1 MFDQYLDEFI
11 QSEEMREYLKTA
23 HEVTDKIADIIFHA
37 PASMQRKKEA
47 LDALRKEPENS
58 DDRKLNEDCNMYL
71 NAIITAEKLMD
82 DEGVFSVESRSYDEE
97 TSTVEYE
104 FDGIF
109 AKYGDVEE
117 YVKWAINYYEISD
130 DMPLIFEAV
139 KWTMSE
145 QGKYTR
151 ACTYWI
157 VRGEIWFAEVD
168 MLSLY
173 NYRLNIYW
181 SVELNLPVPFAAGD
195 IVEVDLYPFEHKKI
209 LAILEIGDNNDC
221 CSLQGLSR
229 TSEGLWKA
237 GAVKHGNIGS
247 FVFPSI
253 SPLYTMT
260 KIQGELPSDYGILNS
275 VHSYIDGNEERGSN
289 LWQEFLDTGVK
300 TDSEVEAAIRR
311 KR

>member
-1 MFDQYLDEFI
+1 MFEQYLDEFI

-23 HEVTDKIADIIFHA
+23 HEVTVKIADIIFHA

-47 LDALRKEPENS
+47 LEALRNETENIG
-58 DDRKLNEDCNMYL
+58 DRKLNEDCNMYL
-71 NAIITAEKLMD
+71 NAIITAEKIMY
-82 DEGVFSVESRSYDEE
+82 DEGVFSVESRNYDEK
-97 TSTVEYE
+97 TSAVEYE

-109 AKYGDVEE
+109 AKYSDVEE

-145 QGKYTR
+145 QGKYVR

-168 MLSLY
+168 MLSIY

-181 SVELNLPVPFAAGD
+181 SIDLNLPVPFVAGD

-229 TSEGLWKA
+229 TSKGLWKV

-247 FVFPSI
+247 YVLPSI

-260 KIQGELPSDYGILNS
+260 KIKGELPSDYSILNS
-275 VHSYIDGNEERGSN
+275 VHSYIDGNEEKGLK

-300 TDSEVEAAIRR
+300 TDAEVAAAVRR
-311 KR
+311 K